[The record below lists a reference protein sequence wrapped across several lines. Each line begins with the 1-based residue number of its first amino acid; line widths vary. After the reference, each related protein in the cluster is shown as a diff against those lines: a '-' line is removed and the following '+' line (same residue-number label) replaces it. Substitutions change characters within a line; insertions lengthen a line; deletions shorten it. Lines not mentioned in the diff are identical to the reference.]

1 MAEEISMLE
10 YSQAVPVLQQLLSA
24 NGPTEITEEVSRR
37 ARANLVDI
45 PALKATGDLQPGQ
58 TYIGVRLIAQNI
70 ATALPPLL
78 SYIKNSP
85 RMATFSPGDNSY
97 LDQEFTRVLQYPMWE
112 VPYIQVLDS
121 AEQNGMGYL
130 IVRNDESKVGNVAF
144 EYSNYSDVIYD
155 RRVEDLQDSP
165 AILIRH
171 RITRVAFFDWDAKEG
186 FNKESQAYQAVLKML
201 FDPTLGQNDVSIY
214 EMYTKVRGFVYRGW
228 YYNTGGD
235 WLLSPSEFSNGVM
248 VETPQL
254 DIDPNNPAIM
264 GEVPTVPKPATRVDY
279 PVVPKYYEI
288 TSNMRNE
295 WLKGRGELDYAKQEA
310 ASQMFTSTINGSL
323 AASNTMWAPDGNNI
337 DGGAPAQ
344 LELKIKNNAI
354 WKTPMKAFHANYPDP
369 MLLRTVETIVA
380 QNAQENN
387 QVAWAVNN
395 RKDTRKTAAEI
406 EAAEAQQQQLTG
418 TSALVFS
425 IFLRQ
430 LFTQA
435 WPIVKSA
442 ALFGKIKFLPDM
454 DPETRKLTLEKQY
467 EIKPAGDV
475 DFVEKQQRLSNIQ
488 SDIPLFAGTPLEA
501 ELRREYIRLR
511 YPEKFNLW
519 GEMIGQND
527 AGKQL
532 VEALSGALQEAVTSP
547 DGQLRPEFQPEAKN
561 LEMLKQ
567 NVMQYLQPPQPPK

>member
-37 ARANLVDI
+37 ARQNLVDI

-121 AEQNGMGYL
+121 AEQNGMGFML
-130 IVRNDESKVGNVAF
+130 VRNDESKVGNVAF
-144 EYSNYSDVIYD
+144 EYANYSDVVYD

-186 FNKESQAYQAVLKML
+186 FNKESQAYQAVVKML
-201 FDPTLGQNDVSIY
+201 FDPTLGQNDVAIY
-214 EMYTKVRGFVYRGW
+214 EMYTKVKGFVYRGW

-235 WLLSPSEFSNGVM
+235 WLLTPSEFSNGVM

-254 DIDPNNPAIM
+254 DIDPANPAIM
-264 GEVPTVPKPATRVDY
+264 GAVPTVPKPATRVDY

-354 WKTPMKAFHANYPDP
+354 WKTPMKAFNAPYPDP

-418 TSALVFS
+418 TAALVFS

-442 ALFGKIKFLPDM
+442 ALFGKIQFLPEM
-454 DPETRKLTLEKQY
+454 DPETRKITLEKQY

-475 DFVEKQQRLSNIQ
+475 DFIEKQQRLNNIQ
-488 SDIPLFAGTPLEA
+488 QDIPLFAGTPLESA
-501 ELRREYIRLR
+501 LRSEYIRLR

-519 GEMIGQND
+519 GAMIAQND
-527 AGKQL
+527 VGKQL
-532 VEALSGALQEAVTSP
+532 VEALSGALQEAVTTP
-547 DGQLRPEFQPEAKN
+547 DGQLKPEFQPEAQN

-567 NVMQYLQPPQPPK
+567 NVTQYLQPPAPPK

>member
-24 NGPTEITEEVSRR
+24 NGPIELVEEVSRR

-70 ATALPPLL
+70 STALPPLL

-121 AEQNGMGYL
+121 AEQNGMGFT
-130 IVRNDESKVGNVAF
+130 IVRHDDSKVGNVAF
-144 EYSNYSDVIYD
+144 EYANYSDVIYD

-186 FNKESQAYQAVLKML
+186 FNKESQAYQAVVKML
-201 FDPTLGQNDVSIY
+201 FDPTLGQNDVCIY
-214 EMYTKVRGFVYRGW
+214 EMYTKVKGFVYRGW

-235 WLLSPSEFSNGVM
+235 WLLPPTEFSNGVM

-264 GEVPTVPKPATRVDY
+264 GEVPTVPKPATRIDY
-279 PVVPKYYEI
+279 PIVPKYYEI

-354 WKTPMKAFHANYPDP
+354 WKTPMKAFNAPYPDP

-425 IFLRQ
+425 IYLRQ

-442 ALFGKIKFLPDM
+442 ALFGKIQFLSEM
-454 DPETRKLTLEKQY
+454 DPETRKITLEKQY

-475 DFVEKQQRLSNIQ
+475 DFVEKQQRLNNIQ
-488 SDIPLFAGTPLEA
+488 QDIPLFAGTPLES

-511 YPEKFNLW
+511 YPEKFNVW
-519 GEMIGQND
+519 STMVAQND
-527 AGKQL
+527 TGKQL
-532 VEALSGALQEAVTSP
+532 VEALSGALQEAVTTP
-547 DGQLRPEFQPEAKN
+547 DGQLKPEFQPEAQN

-567 NVMQYLQPPQPPK
+567 NVTQYLQPPPPPK